1 MVGSRLEELKK
12 LALSS
17 DNRACFIERDR
28 VLNRLA
34 EEWKDDLSS
43 NKSARIFRAVLEK
56 ASTPIDP
63 NDYFAGRVVEA
74 LPDEGM
80 KTAHPLICSVGHM
93 SPDYGRLLR
102 LGFGGILKEIQKTA
116 AEKGDADSAIF
127 AENAEIVVQA
137 IRAYC
142 LRYASA
148 AEAAGKPQMAQAL
161 RRVPYEPAWDFY
173 SALQSVW
180 IIHMIASCYVGAR
193 DYAFGRFDQYLLPY
207 YEASLAA
214 GSRREALTELL
225 AGFLVKTNEI
235 CGTAT
240 HNYRVKPIRCQASKQ
255 YLNIGGETPNALSF
269 AVLEAAKM
277 LNMAQPQIVV
287 LLEPEASSA
296 FTGAV
301 FEAMR
306 VLTDKMNLYNYRRV
320 VQTLLDRGI
329 PETVAKDHSYSACC
343 TFDLHW
349 HTYRR
354 EYFTPVPRL
363 FDGVLHARDY
373 ESLAELTEALETALR
388 EDLQRYCEEAQ
399 TPFAARRA
407 EKAFVLD
414 SLLLTDSALRCR
426 YPCDGEADYYVLN
439 LFFPGIATVGD
450 SLMVLDRLV
459 FREKRYTYGEFMNI
473 LKDNYAGHEAL
484 RQEILRLPM
493 FGNDTENDRYTALA
507 GRVFLDAVDKLRLK
521 ENFRAM
527 GGFYSLHW
535 ENSWKDEAG
544 ATPNGRLAGQ
554 PFSEN
559 QSPTYGADKKGVT
572 ALLKSLSRLP
582 FDRSVTGGVNLTFSS
597 AMTAEALQDLVL
609 GYFQMGGLHVGIT
622 VLDRETLLDAM
633 AHPENHPTLTVRL
646 YGFSEYFISLPR
658 WQQLAVLERTA
669 NSGEDI
675 HG

>member
-1 MVGSRLEELKK
+1 MTRLEELKK
-12 LALSS
+12 LVFQS

-28 VLNRLA
+28 VLNWLA
-34 EEWKDDLSS
+34 EAWKDDASS
-43 NKSARIFRAVLEK
+43 DRSARILKAVLEA
-56 ASTPIDP
+56 ASTPVLP
-63 NDYFAGRVVEA
+63 CDYFAGRMVEA
-74 LPDEGM
+74 LPDPGM
-80 KTAHPLICSVGHM
+80 KPAHPLICSIGHM
-93 SPDYGRLLR
+93 SPDYGRLLG
-102 LGFGGILKEIQKTA
+102 LGLSGILAEIQKTA
-116 AEKGDADSAIF
+116 AEKGDRESAIF
-127 AENAEIVVQA
+127 AENAEIVVHA
-137 IRAYC
+137 IRDYC
-142 LRYASA
+142 LRYADA
-148 AEAAGKPQMAQAL
+148 AEAAGKPQMAEAL
-161 RRVPYEPAWDFY
+161 RHVPFEPAYDFY

-180 IIHMIASCYVGAR
+180 IIHMIAGCYVGAR

-207 YEASLAA
+207 YEAATQSK
-214 GSRREALTELL
+214 EELTELL

-240 HNYRVKPIRCQASKQ
+240 HNYQEKPIRCQASKQ
-255 YLNIGGETPNALSF
+255 YLNIGGEAPNALSF

-287 LLEPEASSA
+287 LLEPEASPA
-296 FTGAV
+296 FTVAV
-301 FEAMR
+301 FEALS
-306 VLTDKMNLYNYRRV
+306 VLTDKMNIYNYRRV
-320 VQTLLDRGI
+320 VQTLLDKGI
-329 PETVAKDHSYSACC
+329 PEAVAKDHSYSACC

-354 EYFTPVPRL
+354 EYFTPVPRI

-373 ESLAELTEALETALR
+373 QSFEELTEALGAALR
-388 EDLQRYCEEAQ
+388 EDLQSYCDGAQ
-399 TPFAARRA
+399 TPFEARRA

-414 SLLLTDSALRCR
+414 SLLLTDSTLRCR

-439 LFFPGIATVGD
+439 LFCPGIATVGD

-459 FREKRYTYGEFMNI
+459 FREKRYTYGEFMQI
-473 LKDNYAGHEAL
+473 LRADFQGHEAL
-484 RQEILRLPM
+484 RQEILGYTM
-493 FGNDTENDRYTALA
+493 FGNDTENDRYTTLA
-507 GRVFLDAVDKLRLK
+507 GSVFLDAVDALRLK
-521 ENFRAM
+521 ENFCAM

-559 QSPTYGADKKGVT
+559 QSPTYGADKRGVT
-572 ALLKSLSRLP
+572 ALLKSLARLP
-582 FDRSVTGGVNLTFSS
+582 FDRSATGGVNLTFSS

-633 AHPENHPTLTVRL
+633 DHPEKHPTLTVRL
-646 YGFSEYFISLPR
+646 YGFSEYFVSLPR

-669 NSGEDI
+669 
-675 HG
+675 HGGSE